1 MTIITDA
8 NVYDNLTAEE
18 KIGIL
23 IFICREQKN
32 MSRKQL
38 ASKVG
43 KTVEVISAIE
53 NLFQHRESR
62 RQSIAYSEIEA
73 IARALDVPL
82 NQILPK

>member
-1 MTIITDA
+1 
-8 NVYDNLTAEE
+8 
-18 KIGIL
+18 
-23 IFICREQKN
+23 

-62 RQSIAYSEIEA
+62 RQSIAYSEIEL
-73 IARALDVPL
+73 IARALDVPI